1 LFKLWLL
8 FSGLKIV
15 IVGGEVM
22 LLLKRAVEGL
32 NGYFLKIALLFTVL
46 MMFVTVADVLMR
58 FLHEP
63 IPGVFELTRY
73 ALAVIVFAS
82 LGWSQMH
89 KVHIAIDLFVSRI
102 PALWQTIIDVF
113 NYFLATVTFSLAFW
127 QMLVYTGRLYSSGLV
142 TTVLRVHVYP
152 WVLVSAVG
160 VLFFTLVL
168 LCDFI
173 NAIYKLSRRGDN

>member
-1 LFKLWLL
+1 
-8 FSGLKIV
+8 
-15 IVGGEVM
+15 
-22 LLLKRAVEGL
+22 
-32 NGYFLKIALLFTVL
+32 
-46 MMFVTVADVLMR
+46 
-58 FLHEP
+58 
-63 IPGVFELTRY
+63 
-73 ALAVIVFAS
+73 
-82 LGWSQMH
+82 MH

-152 WVLVSAVG
+152 WVLVSAIG

-168 LCDFI
+168 LCDLI
-173 NAIYKLSRRGDN
+173 NAIYKLSRRGGN